1 MSELISAIICTHNR
15 ASFLV
20 KAINSLINQSISK
33 SLYEILVI
41 DNCSTDSTAEIVR
54 KYSTSHK
61 IRYIHEPRLGLSYA
75 RNTGWR
81 NARGKYVAYLDDDAI
96 ADHIWLEK
104 AIEAFE
110 EIKPMPGCVGGKVRG
125 IWESPRPAWLSD
137 ELITGLTVLDWSNHP
152 LQIHDL
158 NQKWLVGANIAF
170 PVEIL
175 KQVGGFVTC
184 LDRVG
189 NNLLSGG
196 DVYIQ
201 KQILKIGYSCLY
213 YPDMSV
219 GHHVPRTR
227 LTQEWFIP
235 RYFWQGVSDAI
246 IQMIENVTTPAERI
260 RIAISLMVDL
270 FRNPKTLFHLIF
282 PRKNPNQFAH
292 KCFAMITLGNI
303 LGLLYLA
310 KMEK

>member
-1 MSELISAIICTHNR
+1 LIELISAIICTHNR
-15 ASFLV
+15 ASFLI

-54 KYSTSHK
+54 KYSAMHK
-61 IRYIHEPRLGLSYA
+61 VRYIYEPRLGLSHA

-96 ADHIWLEK
+96 ADLIWLEK

-110 EIKPMPGCVGGKVRG
+110 EIKPMPGCVGGKVMG
-125 IWESPRPAWLSD
+125 IWESHRPGWLSD
-137 ELITGLTVLDWSNHP
+137 ELVTGLTVLDWSNKP

-158 NQKWLVGANIAF
+158 NEKWLAGANIAF
-170 PVEIL
+170 PIEVL
-175 KQVGGFVTC
+175 KQVGGFVTG

-189 NNLLSGG
+189 NNLISGG

-201 KQILKIGYSCLY
+201 KQIVKTGHSCIY

-219 GHHVPRTR
+219 GHHIPRAR

-246 IQMIENVTTPAERI
+246 VQIIDKVATPAERI
-260 RIAISLMVDL
+260 RIAIPLMVKL
-270 FRNPKTLFHLIF
+270 VRNPRTLSHLIY
-282 PRKNPNQFAH
+282 PGKNPNQFTH
-292 KCFAMITLGNI
+292 KCFAMITLGHI

-310 KMEK
+310 KLEK